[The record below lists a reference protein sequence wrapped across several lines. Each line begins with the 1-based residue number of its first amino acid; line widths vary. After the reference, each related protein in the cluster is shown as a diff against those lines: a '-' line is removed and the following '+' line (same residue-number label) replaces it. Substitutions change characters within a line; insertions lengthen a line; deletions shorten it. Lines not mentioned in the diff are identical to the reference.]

1 MQFYKKKSNNNNF
14 QYDIVPFW
22 CYNLVVKKMILCQA
36 LCEYKLSPSCLN
48 LVLTTF
54 MPTQKH
60 SYATAKNVE
69 FCSLLLDQVTAL
81 LAKRLARITSFFLLL
96 LLLLLSTILAC
107 VAFLHCHELN
117 EFLAICVLL
126 LICHHI
132 AVNLVVENMVASAST
147 RYLYSSV
154 DISIWVGR

>member
-1 MQFYKKKSNNNNF
+1 MLQSCREKRWYCAKHYVNIF
-14 QYDIVPFW
+14 
-22 CYNLVVKKMILCQA
+22 
-36 LCEYKLSPSCLN
+36 KLGPSYLSS
-48 LVLTTF
+48 VLTTF

-60 SYATAKNVE
+60 SYAPAKNVE
-69 FCSLLLDQVTAL
+69 FCSLLLDKVTAL
-81 LAKRLARITSFFLLL
+81 LAKRLARITSFLFF
-96 LLLLLSTILAC
+96 LLLSTILAC

-117 EFLAICVLL
+117 EFLVICVLL

-154 DISIWVGR
+154 DIYLGRKLVILGLQDQVWTVTVANH